1 MSGSGRAASLP
12 LVSPSPSPPT
22 ELLAAGADALERC
35 AWEEARTHLQASVA
49 AGETPQALE
58 QLGLAAW
65 WLDDAAL
72 TFDAR
77 ERAYRL
83 YREQGDELSAAR
95 VALWLVWDCHA
106 FRGDTAVASGWLER
120 ARRLLAGHE
129 QSAQYG
135 WLLLREGE
143 GALFRGHDPATAR
156 DRGVRAAA
164 LGRETSDAGL
174 EFLAL
179 ALEGIARVSAGDVA
193 GGMRCLDEAT
203 AAATAG
209 EVKEL
214 HTVGLVCC
222 WQIFA
227 CERIRDYD
235 RAAQWCTRV
244 QEFANRWGLRPLSAT
259 CRTQYAGVLI
269 WRGKWGDAETE
280 LTIASRDFEQAR
292 PAFVG
297 QALARFGELRLRQ
310 GRLDDAERLFTAAGT
325 QPLARLGLA
334 ELALE
339 RGAPAEAA
347 AELDRF
353 LAQVGDGEPTMRAGA
368 LELAVRAH
376 VARGDAAAAERA
388 HDELRQIAE
397 AVGTAPLAAS
407 AAAANGTLLRFRGD
421 AAGAVSWLEAS
432 VARYE
437 DSGAPLEIARTRLE
451 LADALTA
458 TGEPAAALREAR
470 RAFDGFTALGAD
482 RDAQRA
488 RETIRRLEDVAGS
501 RRGAGWK
508 GKRELTGRQLEILR
522 LVAQGLSNPDIAA
535 RLHLSD
541 HTVKRHV
548 ANLLTKLRVSSR
560 AAAAAYAAHE
570 GLI

>member
-1 MSGSGRAASLP
+1 MS
-12 LVSPSPSPPT
+12 PT
-22 ELLAAGADALERC
+22 DLLAAGTAALERG
-35 AWEEARTHLQASVA
+35 AWQEARTHLQASVA
-49 AGETPQALE
+49 ASETPQALE
-58 QLGLAAW
+58 RLGLAAW

-120 ARRLLAGHE
+120 ARRLLSGHE
-129 QSAQYG
+129 RSAQYG

-156 DRGVRAAA
+156 DHAVRAAA
-164 LGRETSDAGL
+164 LGRETGDPGL

-179 ALEGIARVSAGDVA
+179 ALEGIARVSAGDVTA
-193 GGMRCLDEAT
+193 GMRCLDEAT

-214 HTVGLVCC
+214 HTVSLVCC

-235 RAAQWCTRV
+235 RAAQWCARV
-244 QEFANRWGLRPLSAT
+244 QEFAKRWGLRPLSAT

-292 PAFVG
+292 PPFVG
-297 QALARFGELRLRQ
+297 QALARLGELRLRQ
-310 GRLDDAERLFTAAGT
+310 GRLDDAERLFTASGT

-339 RGAPAEAA
+339 RDAPAEAA

-376 VARGDAAAAERA
+376 VARGEAAAAERA
-388 HDELRQIAE
+388 HDELRQIARE
-397 AVGTAPLAAS
+397 VGTVPLAAS
-407 AAAANGTLLRFRGD
+407 AAAAEGTLLRCRGD
-421 AAGAVSWLEAS
+421 AAAAVSRLEAA
-432 VARYE
+432 VASYE
-437 DSGAPLEIARTRLE
+437 ESGAPFESARTRLE
-451 LADALTA
+451 LADALAA
-458 TGEPAAALREAR
+458 TGEHSAALREAR
-470 RAFDGFTALGAD
+470 QALDGFTALGAD
-482 RDAQRA
+482 RDARRA
-488 RETIRRLEDVAGS
+488 KDTIRRLEEVAGS
-501 RRGAGWK
+501 GRGGGRK
-508 GKRELTGRQLEILR
+508 GKRQLTGRQLEILR